1 MDVQRFQNFMA
12 AAANDSLKSLWAMD
26 PGIKSMVP
34 GKVMAG
40 PAFTVKCYPGSI
52 ITVHKALLE
61 AKPGDVLVVD
71 GDNDTHGALLG
82 ELMALQ
88 CKVNGFAGVVIDGC
102 VRDYRG
108 LGELG
113 FPVFARYVTPRVGT
127 NRRLGEVQTDVS
139 CGGLVV
145 HPGDWIMGDDDGV
158 VVIPKERLDEI
169 VEKAEGVEIHE
180 QEVAERIRKGE
191 QLADILNMRASI
203 YPEG

>member
-82 ELMALQ
+82 
-88 CKVNGFAGVVIDGC
+88 N
-102 VRDYRG
+102 
-108 LGELG
+108 
-113 FPVFARYVTPRVGT
+113 
-127 NRRLGEVQTDVS
+127 
-139 CGGLVV
+139 
-145 HPGDWIMGDDDGV
+145 
-158 VVIPKERLDEI
+158 
-169 VEKAEGVEIHE
+169 
-180 QEVAERIRKGE
+180 
-191 QLADILNMRASI
+191 
-203 YPEG
+203 